1 MTAPTTAPRRF
12 AALRDKYSRPYLFT
26 AGLSMLGDNNE
37 HVLTYWVLW
46 EKFHSPALVGFE
58 VISHWLPFL
67 VLSVPFGALAEKYDC
82 RRLVQI
88 AQGLFML
95 VSIGWGVL
103 FLTDSLQIWSAC
115 VLLVLHGCAGA
126 LWGPAEQMLLHD
138 FAEPADLPGAIR
150 MNATFKS
157 LGILSGP
164 IVGAA
169 LLFVLGP
176 AWGIFANVLF
186 YLPMTLLMLRTPYTG
201 HSRSGYINTKRVGLR
216 DMVSVLGTV
225 SRDKVL
231 LGLILLAA
239 LLATCLGGS
248 LQVAMPDFAQRLGSS
263 EGGVGYSV
271 LLFANGVGGVLG
283 GFLLEATG
291 TLKPNVRVA
300 VVTTALV
307 GVTTTIV
314 ALTGSYAVAIIA
326 LVIGGFA
333 NLAAMSIGQAV
344 VQIRASVE
352 ERGRVI
358 GVYSMFG
365 SGMRTGNGL
374 LLAVLGTIFSVS
386 IAVAIGATLLVLSAA
401 LIGVMV
407 WRQPD
412 AKKV

>member
-1 MTAPTTAPRRF
+1 MSSTTVAPRRF
-12 AALRDKYSRPYLFT
+12 ASLRDKYSRPYLFS

-67 VLSVPFGALAEKYDC
+67 LFSVPFGALAEKYDC
-82 RRLVQI
+82 RRLIQI

-103 FLTDSLQIWSAC
+103 FLTDTIEIWSAC

-138 FAEPADLPGAIR
+138 FAEPLELPGAIR

-169 LLFVLGP
+169 LLFGLG
-176 AWGIFANVLF
+176 ASWGILANVLF

-201 HSRSGYINTKRVGLR
+201 HTRSGYVNTKRIGPR
-216 DMVSVLGTV
+216 DLVAVLGTV
-225 SRDKVL
+225 SKDKIL
-231 LGLILLAA
+231 LGLILLSA
-239 LLATCLGGS
+239 LLATCIGGS
-248 LQVAMPDFAQRLGSS
+248 LQVSMPDFAQRLGH
-263 EGGVGYSV
+263 GTGVGYSV
-271 LLFANGVGGVLG
+271 LLFANGLGGVIG

-291 TLKPNVRVA
+291 ALRPNVRVA

-307 GVTTTIV
+307 GVTTATV
-314 ALTGSYAVAIIA
+314 ALTGSYALAIVA

-344 VQIRASVE
+344 VQLRAPVE

-358 GVYSMFG
+358 GAYSMFG

-374 LLAVLGTIFSVS
+374 VLAVLGSIFTVS
-386 IAVAIGATLLVLSAA
+386 IAVAVGAGLLLAGAV
-401 LIGVMV
+401 LIGLVV
-407 WRQPD
+407 WRQQG
-412 AKKV
+412 ANG